1 MRGQNRVLDQKQI
14 FVSNAPVPRR
24 AILLLTVAG
33 YVGLLVW
40 ITVSGPAPKLI
51 KVPQQYAVQRIS
63 PAGHLQF
70 RANSRAPSQPHA
82 RLFTA
87 HRFTLP
93 KRLPESEGAGTDAAT
108 EVIREHARQ
117 ATAAIVTDLK
127 QRRIYGFSP
136 GNYEIPIWLSGE
148 YPFISPTEV
157 PPRFEQLVTVE
168 ITIDV
173 DGRVADARIVSGLV
187 DAPIQRKL
195 LAAIREFKYNPAK
208 RGGTPIPS
216 QLDLVIHV
224 PS

>member
-1 MRGQNRVLDQKQI
+1 MLDQKQI
-14 FVSNAPVPRR
+14 FVSTDPVPRR
-24 AILLLTVAG
+24 SVLLLTVAA
-33 YVGLLVW
+33 YVGLLIW
-40 ITVSGPAPKLI
+40 ITFSRPAPKVV

-63 PAGHLQF
+63 PAGHLSF
-70 RANSRAPSQPHA
+70 KANSSAPAQPHA

-108 EVIREHARQ
+108 EIIREHARQ

-127 QRRIYGFSP
+127 QRQLYGFSP
-136 GNYEIPIWLSGE
+136 GNYEIPIWISGT
-148 YPFISPTEV
+148 YPTISPTEV
-157 PPRFEQLVTVE
+157 PPRFEQLLTVE

-173 DGRVADARIVSGLV
+173 DGRVVDARIVAGLV
-187 DAPIQRKL
+187 DATIQKKV
-195 LAAIREFKYNPAK
+195 LAAVREFKYNPAK